1 MASRPEPILTRLWRE
16 HRPETAVA
24 ATSGVGPDGAPA
36 WADLEAVYLWHERVA
51 IMMCDGGLH
60 LVEAR
65 RRATGSLGYSPAVDA
80 EQAFNTWC
88 RFPHFPAG
96 TR

>member
-1 MASRPEPILTRLWRE
+1 
-16 HRPETAVA
+16 
-24 ATSGVGPDGAPA
+24 
-36 WADLEAVYLWHERVA
+36 
-51 IMMCDGGLH
+51 MMCDGGLH